1 MNDTSATYRDDSNA
15 QAHAQASGLRIQ
27 FPSLMEN
34 VRIVESFIE
43 NARERFSIDD
53 DVYGNILVS
62 VMEAVNNAIQHGNK
76 LDKSKN
82 VTLQLLP
89 SETQLTFIVSD
100 EGPGYNLEDLPDPT
114 RPDNIEK
121 PNGRGIFL
129 IRHLADQVLFHN
141 NGAAVELTFY
151 VQ

>member
-1 MNDTSATYRDDSNA
+1 MNDISASYKDDNTA
-15 QAHAQASGLRIQ
+15 AGPAPGELKIQ

-76 LDKSKN
+76 LDRNKN
-82 VTLQLLP
+82 VTLHLVPNESQLCF
-89 SETQLTFIVSD
+89 TISD
-100 EGPGYNLEDLPDPT
+100 EGPGYNLDDLPDPT
-114 RPDNIEK
+114 QPDNIER

-129 IRHLADQVLFHN
+129 IRHLADQVNFLR
-141 NGAAVELTFY
+141 NGATVELTFY
-151 VQ
+151 MQ

>member
-1 MNDTSATYRDDSNA
+1 MNDTSATYRDDNHANA
-15 QAHAQASGLRIQ
+15 QAQSAGLRIQ

-43 NARERFSIDD
+43 NARERFAIDD

-76 LDKSKN
+76 LDKNKN

-89 SETQLTFIVSD
+89 SESQLTFIISD
-100 EGPGYNLEDLPDPT
+100 EGPGYNLDDLPDPT

-129 IRHLADQVLFHN
+129 IRHLADQVLFQN